1 MKTKAENLV
10 GKMLKAYPYIVVN
23 METVFEYIE
32 QGGQV
37 NVKQFKEWLETNG
50 YWRTY
55 YNC

>member
-23 METVFEYIE
+23 METAFEYIE

-37 NVKQFKEWLETNG
+37 NVKHLKEWLETNG

>member
-23 METVFEYIE
+23 METAFEYIE